1 MKGWKNTY
9 AKLQGAKMISHLR
22 AIFEKGNTKGSDT
35 RDRASEDDIRM
46 ATCAL
51 LLELSH
57 IDGKF
62 SERER
67 DLIIDILQRKY
78 GLDQNKT
85 VSLMEAARSELK
97 DSIDLWQF
105 TNLINENYTIEE
117 KIGVIEMV
125 WRIAYRD
132 HVLDKHEDYLL
143 HKLAKLLHLSHNK
156 LIDAKMKVLKENA
169 CT

>member
-1 MKGWKNTY
+1 
-9 AKLQGAKMISHLR
+9 MINHLK
-22 AIFEKGNTKGSDT
+22 AIFERRNTKDST
-35 RDRASEDDIRM
+35 RDSASSDEIRI

-67 DLIIDILQRKY
+67 GLIVDILQEKY
-78 GLDQNKT
+78 GLDPDKT
-85 VSLMEAARSELK
+85 ASLMDAARAELE

-105 TNLINENYTIEE
+105 TNLINQNYSIEE

-125 WRIAYRD
+125 WRIAYSD

-143 HKLAKLLHLSHNK
+143 HKLANLLHLSHDK

-169 CT
+169 